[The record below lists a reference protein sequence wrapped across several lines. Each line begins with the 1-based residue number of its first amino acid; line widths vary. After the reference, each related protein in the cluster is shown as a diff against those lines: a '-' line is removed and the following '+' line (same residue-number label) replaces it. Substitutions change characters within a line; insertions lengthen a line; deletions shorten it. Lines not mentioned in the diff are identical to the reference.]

1 MDSVPETSSLIPC
14 PSCQHPCSTTAA
26 TCPNCGHVFPPG
38 PNEPAPATTERISDY
53 VFTHSLMMVGLCLTL
68 LGLTRLVEGLKKIST
83 LADELLAANAVF
95 FLVAALL
102 SYFAL
107 KQVRPDK
114 RKPFFQAAD
123 VVFSL
128 GILCLVAICCVIAVS
143 LV

>member
-1 MDSVPETSSLIPC
+1 MDPVPETSSLIPC
-14 PSCQHPCSTTAA
+14 PSCQRPCSTTAA
-26 TCPNCGHVFPPG
+26 TCPNCGHVFPQRT
-38 PNEPAPATTERISDY
+38 NEPAVASEKISDY

-107 KQVRPDK
+107 KQQPDR
-114 RKPFFQAAD
+114 RKPFGQAAD